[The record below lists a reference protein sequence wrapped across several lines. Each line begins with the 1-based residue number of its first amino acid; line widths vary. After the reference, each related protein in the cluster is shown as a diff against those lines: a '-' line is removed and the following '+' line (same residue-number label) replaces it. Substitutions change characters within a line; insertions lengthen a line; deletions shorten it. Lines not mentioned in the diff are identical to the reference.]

1 VIYRDANNN
10 GVIDATDPVI
20 NVAADLGPVA
30 AGASVKLL
38 VRVTANAGVAAG
50 ITDTT
55 TVTVTT
61 AGVVNGTAAPAVVSN
76 ADGTTVIAGNL
87 VLLKEQA
94 LDATCDGI
102 ADTALSNANVS
113 VGAVPGACI
122 RYRVTITNIGTSD
135 VVSVVL
141 SDATPANTTYSASV
155 PAAASQGTVTAPAS
169 GAIGTIS
176 ASVGTLAPGGSATV
190 SFGVRINP

>member
-1 VIYRDANNN
+1 
-10 GVIDATDPVI
+10 
-20 NVAADLGPVA
+20 
-30 AGASVKLL
+30 
-38 VRVTANAGVAAG
+38 
-50 ITDTT
+50 
-55 TVTVTT
+55 
-61 AGVVNGTAAPAVVSN
+61 
-76 ADGTTVIAGNL
+76 
-87 VLLKEQA
+87 
-94 LDATCDGI
+94 
-102 ADTALSNANVS
+102 

-141 SDATPANTTYSASV
+141 SDATPANTTYSATV

-169 GAIGTIS
+169 GAIGTVS